1 MDTTI
6 LVLIIMLSLTFS
18 SLVGF
23 VVYFLT
29 KKQNNTLEPKVKAE
43 PEPEKITEIIRL
55 VEPRY
60 RHRPVLR
67 RYPERR
73 YPERRYPER
82 RYPERR
88 IVSRNIVGDTSVE
101 KTLMVSNTP
110 NNSINNMNNGIPDE
124 MEVIANEVIAN
135 EVIANEVIANEV
147 IANEVIGNEVIAN
160 EVIANEVIGN

>member
-73 YPERRYPER
+73 YPERR
-82 RYPERR
+82 

-135 EVIANEVIANEV
+135 EVM
-147 IANEVIGNEVIAN
+147 GNEVMGN
-160 EVIANEVIGN
+160 EVMGNEVMGNEVMGN

>member
-73 YPERRYPER
+73 YPERR
-82 RYPERR
+82 

-147 IANEVIGNEVIAN
+147 IGNEVIANEVIGNEVIAN
-160 EVIANEVIGN
+160 EVIGN

>member
-29 KKQNNTLEPKVKAE
+29 KKQNNTLEPKVKVVPE

-73 YPERRYPER
+73 YHKRRYPER
-82 RYPERR
+82 RV
-88 IVSRNIVGDTSVE
+88 VSRNIVGDTSVE

-135 EVIANEVIANEV
+135 EVIANEVI
-147 IANEVIGNEVIAN
+147 GNEVIAN
-160 EVIANEVIGN
+160 EVIANEVMGN